1 MEKKINIFEPYTD
14 EKEREAVLRVLNSGW
29 YIGGKETE
37 AFENEFKDYIGVNY
51 AVACSNGTAAVL
63 LALESLGIKEGD
75 EIIVPSHT
83 AFPTIEPILN
93 IKAKPIFVDI
103 DEETYTLKVDEVK
116 KKINDKTKAVIAVHL
131 YGHPAELD
139 SLKEICKE
147 KNIYLIEDCAQAV
160 GAEYKGKKVGSIGD
174 IGCFSFYPSKN
185 MTVCGDGGMVVTNDE
200 SVKDKVI
207 MLKNHGMK
215 TRYEN
220 VLLGFNF
227 RISEIACALGR
238 EQLRKLDGFNEKRRK
253 IAKWYEQYL
262 PKDLILS
269 CEKEYAKH
277 VYHLYVIRSKERDK
291 LKEFLEKNNI
301 KSEIHY
307 PIPSHLQ
314 PVMPENFKTSLP
326 ATEKIVKEILS
337 LPIHAK
343 LSEED
348 VKFVC
353 EKIREFYGKI

>member
-14 EKEREAVLRVLNSGW
+14 EKEREAVLRVLDSGW
-29 YIGGKETE
+29 FIGGKETE
-37 AFENEFKDYIGVNY
+37 AFENEFKDYIGVKY
-51 AVACSNGTAAVL
+51 AVACSNGTAAIL
-63 LALESLGIKEGD
+63 LALEALGIKEND
-75 EIIVPSHT
+75 EVIVPSHT
-83 AFPTIEPILN
+83 VFPTIEPILN
-93 IKAKPIFVDI
+93 IKAKPVFVDVN
-103 DEETYTLKVDEVK
+103 EETYTLNIEEAK
-116 KKINDKTKAVIAVHL
+116 KKMNEKTKAVIAVHL

-147 KNIYLIEDCAQAV
+147 KNIYLIEDCAQSV
-160 GAEYKGKKVGSIGD
+160 GAEYKSMKVGSIGD

-185 MTVCGDGGMVVTNDE
+185 MTVCGDGGMVVTNNPE
-200 SVKDKVI
+200 IREKI
-207 MLKNHGMK
+207 FMLKNHGMK

-227 RISEIACALGR
+227 RISEMACALGR

-253 IAKWYEQYL
+253 IAEWYGKYMPEN
-262 PKDLILS
+262 LILP

-307 PIPSHLQ
+307 PIPGHLQ
-314 PVMPENFKTSLP
+314 PVMPENFKITLP
-326 ATEKIVKEILS
+326 VTEKIVKEILS
-337 LPIHAK
+337 LPIHVK

-353 EKIREFYGKI
+353 GKIREFYGKI